1 MGKSKYGPDPI
12 KSTFDDG
19 MGAEDFPFFVTGQDI
34 PSVYWSIGGT
44 PKAAFYA
51 QTNRGSSVTSHH
63 SPFFKIDPD
72 GSVLF
77 AVETTVSALTEL
89 MPKN

>member
-72 GSVLF
+72 GSVPF